1 LSIFVIFP
9 EINLANT
16 KDQGKKTQILDSKII
31 KEKVDRPLYG

>member
-16 KDQGKKTQILDSKII
+16 KDQGKKKLKS
-31 KEKVDRPLYG
+31 